1 MHSEAMQSAET
12 IDVYKRQ
19 VCRDVLELAKSYIGA
34 REAVS
39 YRAIYGAS
47 RAVNIREIDPQETAG
62 GNPTDDTRLGELFK
76 RICLGSEQE
85 VREAADRYL
94 AKNSFPAQ
102 SLQGHQIAIMELVS
116 GLYRFSANHDISMEA
131 FGKMCIRDRYLAG
144 YGAGRFWIEA
154 LRTDQLWIPGT
165 EIPVSQVLAGTLV
178 IVSVVLIIWGRK
190 KQKKVREAQA

>member
-1 MHSEAMQSAET
+1 VAELT
-12 IDVYKRQ
+12 DECDRFCRYARRMIGAVVTVGVGK

-116 GLYRFSANHDISMEA
+116 GLYRFSANHDI
-131 FGKMCIRDRYLAG
+131 
-144 YGAGRFWIEA
+144 
-154 LRTDQLWIPGT
+154 
-165 EIPVSQVLAGTLV
+165 
-178 IVSVVLIIWGRK
+178 
-190 KQKKVREAQA
+190 